1 MPTHRDWLAER
12 PFTLALSAGFFGF
25 FAHTGLLA
33 ALEAAGLR
41 PRRVIGISAGALA
54 GGLWAA
60 GLEPDDLADELI
72 RLRRSDFWDPSLP
85 LGGLLKGDKFAAKLD
100 DLLSARG
107 VRDFAECRVPFAAI
121 VHDVLRRRPEVVEA
135 GPLAPAIQA
144 SCTVPLMFRPRLAP
158 GARLLRPIWVDGGVS
173 DRWGLGALGDGERV
187 LFHALPSRS
196 ARSRLV
202 RDQPLPT
209 AGADRRVMVIP
220 GLPRVSPFRLPYGQ
234 VALGVAYDY
243 VRRWLELPA
252 IA

>member
-1 MPTHRDWLAER
+1 M
-12 PFTLALSAGFFGF
+12 
-25 FAHTGLLA
+25 FA
-33 ALEAAGLR
+33 
-41 PRRVIGISAGALA
+41 
-54 GGLWAA
+54 W
-60 GLEPDDLADELI
+60 
-72 RLRRSDFWDPSLP
+72 
-85 LGGLLKGDKFAAKLD
+85 
-100 DLLSARG
+100 
-107 VRDFAECRVPFAAI
+107 
-121 VHDVLRRRPEVVEA
+121 
-135 GPLAPAIQA
+135 
-144 SCTVPLMFRPRLAP
+144 
-158 GARLLRPIWVDGGVS
+158 PIWVDGGVS